1 MFGFLKAQCLWGRLS
16 KKGVSMSE
24 RDPYDVYMNTLV
36 PMVIEQTN
44 RGERSFDIYSRLLKE
59 RIIFLTGQVN
69 DYVSSLICAQL
80 LFLESENP
88 SKDIAFYIN
97 SPGGVVTSGLA
108 MYDTMQYIRCDVA
121 TLCIGQAASMGS
133 LLLAAGAAGK
143 RYSLPNSRI
152 MIHQPSGGFSGQA
165 TDIEIHAREILSL
178 RERLNGIYSQHT
190 GRPVDEIARAME
202 RDNFM
207 TADDAKSFGLIDE
220 VVSSR
225 PKGEE
230 TPSSAS

>member
-1 MFGFLKAQCLWGRLS
+1 MR
-16 KKGVSMSE
+16 E

-108 MYDTMQYIRCDVA
+108 MYDTMQYIRCDVS

-133 LLLAAGAAGK
+133 LLLAAGSPGK

-178 RERLNGIYSQHT
+178 RARLNGIYAQHC
-190 GRPVDEIARAME
+190 GRDVEDIERAME

-207 TADDAKSFGLIDE
+207 PPEDAKAFGLIDE
-220 VVSSR
+220 VVMAR
-225 PKGEE
+225 PKGEGDAE
-230 TPSSAS
+230 KTDA